1 MKTLLLFIV
10 LLNTIRE
17 GNATSQNTIREGSA
31 TSQISHDLK
40 FTKPDDTSS
49 HFVRTLRAPNKLANK
64 DKKLPAHTFKL
75 TTSYPDRP
83 LVFNTS
89 YPNPSNEHDEEIIRE
104 HYFKGALIGFGSMV
118 SFQAEP
124 LSYTIDKFKTTHDG
138 KGNKIVNY
146 KKQWTRIPLAEH
158 KNITLETHKE
168 VTDLPFLEIEE
179 KGWNIYLGDD
189 WLHLLLTS
197 SRGQKSSPFFVHNE
211 RGVVEQILILESPKG
226 ERIKLK
232 FNISQKDKNGRQ
244 WVPAWSIHRPNV
256 PAYEIDMKKKTE
268 EKK

>member
-1 MKTLLLFIV
+1 MKTLLLITV

-17 GNATSQNTIREGSA
+17 GNATSQ
-31 TSQISHDLK
+31 ISHDLK
-40 FTKPDDTSS
+40 FTNSDDIASY
-49 HFVRTLRAPNKLANK
+49 FVSTLRAPNKLENK
-64 DKKLPAHTFKL
+64 DKKLPAHTFIL
-75 TTSYPDRP
+75 TTSYPDVP
-83 LVFNTS
+83 LEFNTS
-89 YPNPSNEHDEEIIRE
+89 YPNPSNRHDEKIIRE
-104 HYFKGALIGFGSMV
+104 HYFRGALVGFGCLT

-158 KNITLETHKE
+158 KNITFETYKE
-168 VTDLPFLEIEE
+168 VTDIPFLEIEE

-189 WLHLLLTS
+189 WLYLLLTS
-197 SRGQKSSPFFVHNE
+197 SRGQKRAPFFVHSE
-211 RGVVEQILILESPKG
+211 KGIVEQILILESPKG

-244 WVPAWSIHRPNV
+244 WVPAWSIYRPNV
-256 PAYEIDMKKKTE
+256 QSIDRNSCAN
-268 EKK
+268 